1 MKNQFGI
8 DKELIAGYDHPY
20 VYHNREIIKEYNPC
34 ALRQVEQAAATEL
47 LQFEGIAQA
56 ISSSALRE
64 DNLPDILIG

>member
-8 DKELIAGYDHPY
+8 DKELIVGYDHPY
-20 VYHNREIIKEYNPC
+20 VYLNREIIKEYNLD
-34 ALRQVEQAAATEL
+34 LRQVEQAVATEL

-56 ISSSALRE
+56 ISSTALRE